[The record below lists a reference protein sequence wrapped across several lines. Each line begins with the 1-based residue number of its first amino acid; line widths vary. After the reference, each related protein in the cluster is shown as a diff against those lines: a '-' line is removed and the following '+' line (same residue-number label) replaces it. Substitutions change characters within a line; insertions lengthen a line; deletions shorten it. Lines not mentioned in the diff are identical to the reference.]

1 MTSRILAIYVAL
13 ISLAVFCSVALW
25 EFHIEHRFDSALTEA
40 ADDESNLEKWLEVLF
55 AVVTAASVCA
65 AEPAQA
71 PASGLGLRQ
80 RPPSPPAT
88 RKPTKRLQKCCSY
101 MPRSKKYAPRRMS
114 SARRLYRRHVSH
126 VLKMSSEYCTVGRI
140 HDM

>member
-55 AVVTAASVCA
+55 AVVTAASVAGATDTACA
-65 AEPAQA
+65 RGGWPW
-71 PASGLGLRQ
+71 
-80 RPPSPPAT
+80 T
-88 RKPTKRLQKCCSY
+88 ILQ
-101 MPRSKKYAPRRMS
+101 
-114 SARRLYRRHVSH
+114 L
-126 VLKMSSEYCTVGRI
+126 LKSLLL
-140 HDM
+140 